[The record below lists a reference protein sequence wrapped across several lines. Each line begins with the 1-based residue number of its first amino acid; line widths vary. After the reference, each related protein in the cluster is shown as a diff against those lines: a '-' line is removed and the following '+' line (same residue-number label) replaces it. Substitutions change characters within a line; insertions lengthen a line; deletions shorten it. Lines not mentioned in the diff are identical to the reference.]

1 MNQVVLSSA
10 PIASFPLLTPPE
22 SSGGSNPE
30 IAPIAIAAKGISMV
44 FNPKAQPLPV
54 LTDVNLEIP
63 AGAIVMVVGPSGVG
77 KTTLLSIL
85 AGMLAPTAGE
95 VLLLGQKITQLG
107 RSQLTR
113 FRLHHMG
120 LLFEESHLLR
130 ALTAIENVEVTLN
143 LKGIHRQAA
152 HQQAQQLLDAV
163 GLGQFAHR
171 LPHQLSGGQQ
181 QRVAIARA
189 LAGKPDLIFAD
200 EPTAALDSHNGRI
213 VVELLHELA
222 KQNGSTVV
230 IATHDSR
237 ILHFADRV
245 AQLAD
250 GKLTMNSLD
259 STQTSAIGRSV

>member
-1 MNQVVLSSA
+1 MNQAALDSA
-10 PIASFPLLTPPE
+10 PIAPSPLLAQSEITC
-22 SSGGSNPE
+22 GSNPA
-30 IAPIAIAAKGISMV
+30 IAPIAIAASNINMV
-44 FNPKAQPLPV
+44 FNPKTQPLPV
-54 LTDVNLEIP
+54 LMGVDLEIP

-85 AGMLAPTAGE
+85 AGLLAPTAGE
-95 VLLLGQKITQLG
+95 VMLLGQEITHLT

-113 FRLHHMG
+113 FRLRHMG

-130 ALTAIENVEVTLN
+130 ALTAIENVEVVLN
-143 LKGIHRQAA
+143 LKGIDSQVA
-152 HQQAQQLLDAV
+152 HQQAQRLLDSV
-163 GLGQFAHR
+163 GLGHLDNR

-200 EPTAALDSHNGRI
+200 EPTAALDSQNGRI

-237 ILHFADRV
+237 ILHFADQV
-245 AQLAD
+245 AHLAD
-250 GKLTMNSLD
+250 GKLTMNSLEV
-259 STQTSAIGRSV
+259 IF